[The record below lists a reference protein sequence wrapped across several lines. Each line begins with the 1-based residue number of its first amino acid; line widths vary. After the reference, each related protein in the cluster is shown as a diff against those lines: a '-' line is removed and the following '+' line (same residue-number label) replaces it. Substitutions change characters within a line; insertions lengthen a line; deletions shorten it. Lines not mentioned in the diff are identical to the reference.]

1 MSMAMKVRMLLAARD
16 ISMTELGKRL
26 EPPTTGQNI
35 SAKLRRDN
43 FSEKCDSFAGGKK
56 SADKQ
61 QNTVV
66 WITGNL
72 TGGMT
77 G

>member
-1 MSMAMKVRMLLAARD
+1 
-16 ISMTELGKRL
+16 LG
-26 EPPTTGQNI
+26 E
-35 SAKLRRDN
+35 
-43 FSEKCDSFAGGKK
+43 CDSFADGKM

-66 WITGNL
+66 WITGNS

>member
-1 MSMAMKVRMLLAARD
+1 MILCIIVLAAAV
-16 ISMTELGKRL
+16 RL
-26 EPPTTGQNI
+26 AWIHDPQFHRGFLE
-35 SAKLRRDN
+35 
-43 FSEKCDSFAGGKK
+43 ECDSFAGGKK

>member
-1 MSMAMKVRMLLAARD
+1 MKLVNNL
-16 ISMTELGKRL
+16 IKN
-26 EPPTTGQNI
+26 TTPKNSTNNDPFWDQ
-35 SAKLRRDN
+35 
-43 FSEKCDSFAGGKK
+43 CDSFAGGKK